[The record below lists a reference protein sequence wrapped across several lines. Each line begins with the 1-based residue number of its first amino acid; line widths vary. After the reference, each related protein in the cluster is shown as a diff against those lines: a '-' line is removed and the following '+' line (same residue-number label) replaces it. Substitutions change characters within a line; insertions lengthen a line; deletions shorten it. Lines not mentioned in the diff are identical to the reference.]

1 MRAAMLKAVA
11 ALFAAYAAA
20 GCAAMKKEWPREF
33 EDLCE
38 IFREGEPEGLSA
50 VSRSRGGHYYCVDD
64 RGGMLHE
71 AAIELAEGLD
81 DGTFTILR
89 SVKLAGRV
97 DLEGCAF
104 DPLTGWVWVSDEH
117 DTSIRAY
124 DPNSGRMVAKAAVP
138 EIIKKNVRR
147 NRSIEGL
154 AISPDGLKMYASNE
168 DTLECDGEPS
178 SRERGGI
185 VRIQEFTRSD
195 SADIWRPSRQLR
207 YMTDAIEGSDYKGN
221 SVSGVSALCVPEAGR
236 LLVLER
242 EMSVKK
248 ALMPTMRCRIYE
260 VDPAA
265 PLKEDGTVAK
275 RLVWGENTMFA
286 NYEGLCRGPDL
297 PDGSCTLVLVSDAGG
312 GADARV
318 LFLSGR

>member
-1 MRAAMLKAVA
+1 MRAATTKAAMALAVA
-11 ALFAAYAAA
+11 CATA
-20 GCAAMKKEWPREF
+20 GCAATRKEWPREF

-38 IFREGEPEGLSA
+38 ISREGGPEGLSA
-50 VSRSRGGHYYCVDD
+50 VSRSRDGRYFCVDD
-64 RGGMLHE
+64 RGGMLYE
-71 AAIELAEGLD
+71 AGIELGKGLD
-81 DGTFTILR
+81 DGTFTVQR
-89 SVKLAGRV
+89 SVKLSGRV
-97 DLEGCAF
+97 DLEGCAC

-124 DPNSGRMVAKAAVP
+124 DPNSGQMVAKAAVP

-154 AISPDGLKMYASNE
+154 AISPDGLRMYASNE
-168 DTLECDGEPS
+168 DTLECDGPPASQES
-178 SRERGGI
+178 GGV
-185 VRIQEFTRSD
+185 VRIQEFSRTD
-195 SADIWRPSRQLR
+195 AADIWRVSRQFR
-207 YMTDAIEGSDYKGN
+207 YATDAIEGSEFKDR
-221 SVSGVSALCVPEAGR
+221 SVSGVSALCVPEDGR

-242 EMSVKK
+242 EMSAKK
-248 ALMPTMRCRIYE
+248 TLLPTIRCRIYE
-260 VDPAA
+260 VDQSA
-265 PLKEDGTVAK
+265 PLKGDGTVAK

-297 PDGSCTLVLVSDAGG
+297 PDGSRTLVLVSDAGG